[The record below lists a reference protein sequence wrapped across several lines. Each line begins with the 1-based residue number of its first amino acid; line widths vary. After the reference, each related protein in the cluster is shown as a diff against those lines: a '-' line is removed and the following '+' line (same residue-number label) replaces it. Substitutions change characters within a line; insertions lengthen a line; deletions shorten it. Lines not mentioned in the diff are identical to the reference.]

1 MRPITYKASCPFS
14 NRPQEVYVY
23 PLFHDGKLTL
33 EFNGCDS
40 FYHSC
45 EECETACKAKALQ
58 FASQVLDED
67 GPLHAP
73 LL

>member
-14 NRPQEVYVY
+14 HRQQEVYVY
-23 PLFHDGKLTL
+23 PIFQDGKLTL

-40 FYHSC
+40 FYHNC
-45 EECETACKAKALQ
+45 EECETSCKAKALQ
-58 FASQVLDED
+58 FASQAIDEG

-73 LL
+73 QI